1 MTDRRCRRGR
11 NRSWHT
17 ATVSEIVRVTAAD
30 IASAEQLL
38 EPVMRRTPVVASRIL
53 SDLTGHEVRLK
64 CENLQRT
71 GSFKPRGAY
80 NRIARLDAEQRA
92 RGVVA
97 ASAGNHAQGVAWAAS
112 QVGIESTVFMP
123 VGASL
128 PKLMAT
134 KAYGATVHLVG
145 NTVDEALVSAREFAD
160 RTGATL
166 IHPFDHLDIV
176 AGQATLGTEL
186 LQQMP
191 EVGTVVIPTGG
202 GGLLAGV
209 AAAVKLTKPGIRIVG
224 VQAEGAAAWPASLK
238 AGHPIALDAMS
249 TMADGIAVGLPGSV
263 PFDHV
268 QGWVDEIVTVSE
280 DALSRALVLCIE
292 RAKLIVEPAGAAAVA
307 ALMTHS
313 AADIG
318 LTGPVCAV
326 LSGGNIDPLLLTHV
340 ITHGL
345 RAGGRYLA
353 VRVIISD
360 KPGGLTGVLEVVR
373 DAGASVVDVVH
384 SRTGGRLGL
393 EEVDVMLTVETRGPD
408 HREAVLEALG
418 AAGYS
423 VQVES

>member
-1 MTDRRCRRGR
+1 
-11 NRSWHT
+11 
-17 ATVSEIVRVTAAD
+17 
-30 IASAEQLL
+30 
-38 EPVMRRTPVVASRIL
+38 MRRTPVVASRIL

>member
-1 MTDRRCRRGR
+1 MTT
-11 NRSWHT
+11 S
-17 ATVSEIVRVTAAD
+17 D
-30 IASAEQLL
+30 IASAEALL

-80 NRIARLDAEQRA
+80 NRIARLDADQRA

-112 QVGIESTVFMP
+112 QVGITSTVFMP
-123 VGASL
+123 VGVSL
-128 PKLMAT
+128 PKLVAT

-145 NTVDEALVSAREFAD
+145 NTVDEALTSAREFAD

-191 EVGTVVIPTGG
+191 DVGTIVIPTGG

-209 AAAVKLTKPGIRIVG
+209 AAAVKLTKPDVRVIG

-238 AGHPIALDAMS
+238 AGHPIALTSMS

-268 QGWVDEIVTVSE
+268 HGWVDDVVTVSE

-313 AADIG
+313 AEELG
-318 LTGPVCAV
+318 LTGSVCAV

-353 VRVIISD
+353 VRVTISD
-360 KPGGLTGVLEVVR
+360 KPGGLTGVLGVVR

-408 HREAVLEALG
+408 HRGTVLDALG
-418 AAGYS
+418 AAGYA

>member
-1 MTDRRCRRGR
+1 M
-11 NRSWHT
+11 
-17 ATVSEIVRVTAAD
+17 VRVTASD
-30 IASAEQLL
+30 IASAEELL

-112 QVGIESTVFMP
+112 QVGIDSTVFMP
-123 VGASL
+123 VGVSL
-128 PKLMAT
+128 PKLVAT

-145 NTVDEALVSAREFAD
+145 NTVDEALKSAREFAE

-191 EVGTVVIPTGG
+191 DVGTIVIPTGG

-209 AAAVKLTKPGIRIVG
+209 AAAVKLTKPDIRIVG

-238 AGHPIALDAMS
+238 AGHPIALTSMS
-249 TMADGIAVGLPGSV
+249 TMADGIAIGLPGSV

-268 QGWVDEIVTVSE
+268 QGWVDDVVTVSE

-313 AADIG
+313 ADELG
-318 LTGPVCAV
+318 LTGSVCAV

-353 VRVIISD
+353 VRVTISD
-360 KPGGLTGVLEVVR
+360 KPGGLTGVLGVVR

-408 HREAVLEALG
+408 HRGSVLDALG
-418 AAGYS
+418 AAGYA
-423 VQVES
+423 VHVEN

>member
-1 MTDRRCRRGR
+1 
-11 NRSWHT
+11 
-17 ATVSEIVRVTAAD
+17 
-30 IASAEQLL
+30 
-38 EPVMRRTPVVASRIL
+38 MRRTPVVASRIL

-80 NRIARLDAEQRA
+80 NRIARLDADQRA

-112 QVGIESTVFMP
+112 QVGIDSTVFMP
-123 VGASL
+123 VGVSL
-128 PKLMAT
+128 PKLVAT

-145 NTVDEALVSAREFAD
+145 NTVDEALKSARKFAE

-191 EVGTVVIPTGG
+191 DVGTIVIPTGG

-209 AAAVKLTKPGIRIVG
+209 AAAVKLTKPDIRIVG

-238 AGHPIALDAMS
+238 AGHPIALTSMS
-249 TMADGIAVGLPGSV
+249 TMADGIAIGLPGSV

-268 QGWVDEIVTVSE
+268 QGWVDDVVTVSE

-313 AADIG
+313 ADELG
-318 LTGPVCAV
+318 LTGSVCAV

-353 VRVIISD
+353 VRVTISD
-360 KPGGLTGVLEVVR
+360 KPGGLTGVLGVVR

-408 HREAVLEALG
+408 HRGSVLDALG
-418 AAGYS
+418 AAGYA
-423 VQVES
+423 VHVEN

>member
-1 MTDRRCRRGR
+1 
-11 NRSWHT
+11 
-17 ATVSEIVRVTAAD
+17 
-30 IASAEQLL
+30 
-38 EPVMRRTPVVASRIL
+38 MRRTPVVASRIL

-80 NRIARLDAEQRA
+80 NRIARLDFEQRA
-92 RGVVA
+92 LGVVA

-123 VGASL
+123 VGVSL
-128 PKLMAT
+128 PKLVAT

-145 NTVDEALVSAREFAD
+145 NTVDEALKSAREFAD

-191 EVGTVVIPTGG
+191 DVGTIVIPTGG

-209 AAAVKLTKPGIRIVG
+209 AAAVKLTKPEIRVVG

-238 AGHPIALDAMS
+238 AGHPIALASMS

-268 QGWVDEIVTVSE
+268 QGWVDDVVTVSE

-313 AADIG
+313 ADELG
-318 LTGPVCAV
+318 LTGSVCAI

-353 VRVIISD
+353 VRVTISD
-360 KPGGLTGVLEVVR
+360 KPGGLTGVLGVLR

-408 HREAVLEALG
+408 HRGSVLDALG
-418 AAGYS
+418 AAGYA
-423 VQVES
+423 VHVES

>member
-1 MTDRRCRRGR
+1 MTA
-11 NRSWHT
+11 S
-17 ATVSEIVRVTAAD
+17 D
-30 IASAEQLL
+30 IASAEELL

-80 NRIARLDAEQRA
+80 NRIARLDGEQRA

-112 QVGIESTVFMP
+112 QVGIDSTVFMP
-123 VGASL
+123 VGVSL
-128 PKLMAT
+128 PKLVAT

-145 NTVDEALVSAREFAD
+145 NTVDEALKSAREFAE

-191 EVGTVVIPTGG
+191 DVGTIVIPTGG

-238 AGHPIALDAMS
+238 AGHPIALTSMS
-249 TMADGIAVGLPGSV
+249 TMADGIAIGLPGSV

-268 QGWVDEIVTVSE
+268 QAWVDDVVTVSE

-313 AADIG
+313 ADELG
-318 LTGPVCAV
+318 LTGSVCAV

-353 VRVIISD
+353 VRVTISD
-360 KPGGLTGVLEVVR
+360 KPGGLTGVLGVVR

-408 HREAVLEALG
+408 HRGSVLDALG
-418 AAGYS
+418 AAGYA
-423 VQVES
+423 VHVEN

>member
-1 MTDRRCRRGR
+1 MTT
-11 NRSWHT
+11 S
-17 ATVSEIVRVTAAD
+17 D
-30 IASAEQLL
+30 IASAEALL

-80 NRIARLDAEQRA
+80 NRIARLDADQRA

-112 QVGIESTVFMP
+112 QVGITSTVFMP
-123 VGASL
+123 VGVSL
-128 PKLMAT
+128 PKLVAT

-145 NTVDEALVSAREFAD
+145 NTVDEALTSAREFAD
-160 RTGATL
+160 GTGATL

-191 EVGTVVIPTGG
+191 DVGTIVIPTGG

-209 AAAVKLTKPGIRIVG
+209 AAAVKLTKPDVRVIG

-238 AGHPIALDAMS
+238 AGHPIALTSMS

-268 QGWVDEIVTVSE
+268 QGWVDDVVTVSE

-313 AADIG
+313 AEELG
-318 LTGPVCAV
+318 LTGSVCAV

-353 VRVIISD
+353 VRVTISD
-360 KPGGLTGVLEVVR
+360 KPGGLTGVLGVVR

-408 HREAVLEALG
+408 HRGTVLDALG
-418 AAGYS
+418 AAGYA
-423 VQVES
+423 VQVEN

>member
-1 MTDRRCRRGR
+1 MTT
-11 NRSWHT
+11 S
-17 ATVSEIVRVTAAD
+17 D
-30 IASAEQLL
+30 IASAEALL

-80 NRIARLDAEQRA
+80 NRIARLDADQRA

-112 QVGIESTVFMP
+112 QVGITSTVFMP
-123 VGASL
+123 VGVSL
-128 PKLMAT
+128 PKLVAT

-145 NTVDEALVSAREFAD
+145 NTVDEALTSAREFAD

-166 IHPFDHLDIV
+166 IHPFDHFDIV

-186 LQQMP
+186 LQQMLD
-191 EVGTVVIPTGG
+191 VGTIVIPTGG

-209 AAAVKLTKPGIRIVG
+209 AAAVKLTKPDVRVIG
-224 VQAEGAAAWPASLK
+224 VQAEGAAAWPASLE
-238 AGHPIALDAMS
+238 AGHPIALTSMS

-268 QGWVDEIVTVSE
+268 QGWVDDVVTVSE

-313 AADIG
+313 AEELG
-318 LTGPVCAV
+318 LTGSVCAV

-353 VRVIISD
+353 VRVTISD
-360 KPGGLTGVLEVVR
+360 KPGGLTGVLGVVR

-408 HREAVLEALG
+408 HRGTVLDALG
-418 AAGYS
+418 AAGYA
-423 VQVES
+423 VQVEN

>member
-1 MTDRRCRRGR
+1 M
-11 NRSWHT
+11 
-17 ATVSEIVRVTAAD
+17 
-30 IASAEQLL
+30 
-38 EPVMRRTPVVASRIL
+38 VASRIL

-112 QVGIESTVFMP
+112 QVGIASTVFMP

-128 PKLMAT
+128 PKLVAT

-145 NTVDEALVSAREFAD
+145 NTVDEALKSAREFAE

-191 EVGTVVIPTGG
+191 DVGTIVIPTGG

-209 AAAVKLTKPGIRIVG
+209 AAAVKLTKPDIRVVG

-238 AGHPIALDAMS
+238 AGHPIALTSMS

-268 QGWVDEIVTVSE
+268 QGWVDDVVTVSE

-313 AADIG
+313 ADELG
-318 LTGPVCAV
+318 LTGSVCAV

-353 VRVIISD
+353 VRVTISD
-360 KPGGLTGVLEVVR
+360 KPGGLTGVLGVVR

-408 HREAVLEALG
+408 HRGSVLDALG
-418 AAGYS
+418 AAGYA
-423 VQVES
+423 VHVEN

>member
-80 NRIARLDAEQRA
+80 NRIARLDAQQRV

>member
-1 MTDRRCRRGR
+1 
-11 NRSWHT
+11 
-17 ATVSEIVRVTAAD
+17 VSEIVRVTTSD
-30 IASAEQLL
+30 IASAEALL

-80 NRIARLDAEQRA
+80 NRIARLDADQRA

-112 QVGIESTVFMP
+112 QVGITSTVFMP
-123 VGASL
+123 VGVSL
-128 PKLMAT
+128 PKLVAT

-145 NTVDEALVSAREFAD
+145 NTVDEALTSAREFAD

-191 EVGTVVIPTGG
+191 DVGTIVIPTGG

-209 AAAVKLTKPGIRIVG
+209 AAAVKLTKPDVRVIG
-224 VQAEGAAAWPASLK
+224 VQAEGAAAWPASLE
-238 AGHPIALDAMS
+238 AGHPIALTSMS

-268 QGWVDEIVTVSE
+268 QGWVDDVVTVSE

-313 AADIG
+313 AEELG
-318 LTGPVCAV
+318 LTGSVCAV

-353 VRVIISD
+353 VRVTISD
-360 KPGGLTGVLEVVR
+360 KPGGLTGVLGVVR

-408 HREAVLEALG
+408 HRGTVLDALG
-418 AAGYS
+418 AAGYA
-423 VQVES
+423 VQVEN

>member
-1 MTDRRCRRGR
+1 
-11 NRSWHT
+11 
-17 ATVSEIVRVTAAD
+17 
-30 IASAEQLL
+30 
-38 EPVMRRTPVVASRIL
+38 MRRTPVVASRIL

-112 QVGIESTVFMP
+112 QVGIDSTVFMP
-123 VGASL
+123 VGVSL
-128 PKLMAT
+128 PKLVAT

-145 NTVDEALVSAREFAD
+145 NTVDEALKSAREFAE

-191 EVGTVVIPTGG
+191 DVGTIVIPTGG

-209 AAAVKLTKPGIRIVG
+209 AAAVKLTKPDIRIVG

-238 AGHPIALDAMS
+238 AGHPIALTSMS
-249 TMADGIAVGLPGSV
+249 TMADGIAIGLPGSV

-268 QGWVDEIVTVSE
+268 QGWVDDVVTVSE

-313 AADIG
+313 ADELG
-318 LTGPVCAV
+318 LTGSVCAV

-353 VRVIISD
+353 VRVTISD
-360 KPGGLTGVLEVVR
+360 KPGGLTGVLGVVR

-408 HREAVLEALG
+408 HRGSVLDALG
-418 AAGYS
+418 AAGYA
-423 VQVES
+423 VHVEN

>member
-1 MTDRRCRRGR
+1 
-11 NRSWHT
+11 
-17 ATVSEIVRVTAAD
+17 
-30 IASAEQLL
+30 
-38 EPVMRRTPVVASRIL
+38 MRRTPVVASRIL

-80 NRIARLDAEQRA
+80 NRIARLDADQRA

-112 QVGIESTVFMP
+112 QVGIDSTVFMP
-123 VGASL
+123 VGVSL
-128 PKLMAT
+128 PKLVAT

-145 NTVDEALVSAREFAD
+145 NTVDEALKSAREFAE

-191 EVGTVVIPTGG
+191 DVGTIVIPTGG

-209 AAAVKLTKPGIRIVG
+209 AAAVKLTKPDIRIVG

-238 AGHPIALDAMS
+238 AGHPIALTSMS
-249 TMADGIAVGLPGSV
+249 TMADGIAIGLPGSV

-268 QGWVDEIVTVSE
+268 QGWVDDVVTVSE

-313 AADIG
+313 ADELG
-318 LTGPVCAV
+318 LTGSVCAV

-353 VRVIISD
+353 VRVTISD
-360 KPGGLTGVLEVVR
+360 KPGGLTGVLGVVR

-408 HREAVLEALG
+408 HRGSVLDALG
-418 AAGYS
+418 AARYA
-423 VQVES
+423 VHVEN